1 MRDKT
6 RETTIIPGKL
16 IIMEI
21 TNLYATSNILIQ
33 KNWGSTKIDP
43 NILSQK
49 HQDRGQEI
57 ILTKVTTKTDPLII
71 TQFNQEIILPKGT
84 RSTGPLFITQF

>member
-1 MRDKT
+1 MD
-6 RETTIIPGKL
+6 
-16 IIMEI
+16 
-21 TNLYATSNILIQ
+21 ATSNILIQ